1 MKPQLNCIMLVDDN
15 RSDNFFH
22 ERVIRKYNPEI
33 RVIVKESGEEALEHL
48 RNKDCDEESHPDL
61 IFLDINMPGMN
72 GWEFLEEY
80 EMMDEEL
87 QCEMVV
93 VMLTTSQ
100 NPDDVDMARK
110 NNILSG
116 FKTKPLDKGILDEV
130 FEKFYSGNLR

>member
-15 RSDNFFH
+15 RNDNFFH

-33 RVIVKESGEEALEHL
+33 KVIVKESGEEALEHL
-48 RNKDCDEESHPDL
+48 RNKVCDNESHPDL

-80 EMMDEEL
+80 ELMDKEL
-87 QCEMVV
+87 QCEMIV

-100 NPDDVDMARK
+100 NPDDMEMAKK

-116 FKTKPLDKGILDEV
+116 FKTKPLDKQILEEV
-130 FEKFYSGNLR
+130 FEKFYNEKS